1 MTVSQTGFGIP
12 LPARRSRSQTSAEAG
27 QAGRL
32 VADFLSA
39 TDALS
44 CEAAAEQAGVRTET
58 IRKWRR
64 RLPRWLK
71 QATSRRITAWLAG
84 TPPPDRDADF
94 RRSFRRVLRNV
105 PGAEHGP
112 PAEMDSRIPP

>member
-1 MTVSQTGFGIP
+1 MTTPETAFGNP
-12 LPARRSRSQTSAEAG
+12 LPSRRAQSQKSAEAG
-27 QAGRL
+27 LL

-39 TDALS
+39 TEALS
-44 CEAAAEQAGVRTET
+44 CEAAAELAGVRTET

-71 QATSRRITAWLAG
+71 EATSRRLAAWLAG

-94 RRSFRRVLRNV
+94 RRLFRRVLRSA
-105 PGAEHGP
+105 PGAQHGP
-112 PAEMDSRIPP
+112 AADRRNPP